1 MAITLED
8 PLCVQEQSWTNL
20 HATCQFAGDPAME
33 ETGQTSK
40 YWPGRIC

>member
-8 PLCVQEQSWTNL
+8 PLYVQEQSWTNL
-20 HATCQFAGDPAME
+20 HAMCQFAGDPAE
-33 ETGQTSK
+33 ETEQTSK

>member
-1 MAITLED
+1 MAATLED
-8 PLCVQEQSWTNL
+8 PLCVQQQSWTN

-40 YWPGRIC
+40 YWSGRLC